1 MIQKTA
7 QTLCRSYSGVKV
19 LRFLKLKR
27 STYFARLKPIKSAR
41 MLENERFFQLIQAIY
56 TASKGRYGAPKIHQ
70 KLLQAGEKLS
80 LKRVQKLMLKAGL
93 RAITVRKWRAK
104 RAEQSRHTHYPNL
117 LAQDF
122 SADTLNQKWSTDITY
137 IHTQSQ
143 GWCYLSSIMDLC
155 SRKIIA
161 WKFSK
166 QMTLDLVQET
176 LEQVK
181 NRVQPGLILQTDRGS
196 QYTSIAYEA
205 QLQSLGIRHS
215 YSQKGYPYDNSCIES
230 FHASLKKEEVY
241 QQPSYATFEV
251 AKLALFEYI
260 EGWYN
265 RKRIHSKIGYKTP
278 QEFESILTAL

>member
-1 MIQKTA
+1 VIQKTA
-7 QTLCRSYSGVKV
+7 QKLCQTYSGVKV

-27 STYFARLKPIKSAR
+27 STYFARLKQVKSAR
-41 MLENERFFQLIQAIY
+41 MLENEHFSKQIQTIY
-56 TASKGRYGAPKIHQ
+56 TESKGRYGAPKIHQ
-70 KLLQAGEKLS
+70 KLLQDGKKLS

-104 RAEQSRHTHYPNL
+104 RIEQNKHTRYPNL

-122 SADTLNQKWSTDITY
+122 SAEVLNQKWSTDITY
-137 IHTQSQ
+137 IHTKAH

-166 QMTLDLVQET
+166 QMTLDLVQDT

-181 NRVQPGLILQTDRGS
+181 SRVRSGLILQTDRGS
-196 QYTSIAYEA
+196 QYTSMAYEQ
-205 QLQSLGIRHS
+205 QLKTLGIRHS

-230 FHASLKKEEVY
+230 FHASLKKEEIY
-241 QQPSYATFEV
+241 QQASYATFEV